1 MSQDKKVS
9 FTIFKSKEISLGIK
23 KLILQQCPCGAG
35 YQPKYSIIFNTMFFW
50 NLTWKNCLW
59 KYKSKE
65 QFQKLRFYLSIEIYY
80 NIYAKYLNDSNKEI
94 VESLFAPYILFKNFY
109 IHVSISREARVGRL
123 LLRQYSIDKC
133 HKKLCIE

>member
-9 FTIFKSKEISLGIK
+9 FTILKSKEISLGIK

-35 YQPKYSIIFNTMFFW
+35 YQPKYSIIFNTMFF
-50 NLTWKNCLW
+50 LKFDMIKFLMKIQIQGTI
-59 KYKSKE
+59 
-65 QFQKLRFYLSIEIYY
+65 LRFHLEIEIYY
-80 NIYAKYLNDSNKEI
+80 NIYAEYLNDSNKEI